1 MKTISTIL
9 ILMLAVTLGRAAEDE
24 PMRARDLPKVLII
37 GDSISIGY
45 TPFVNE
51 MLKGE
56 AAITH
61 NRGNAQHTAFA
72 LTNLNAWIG
81 KTKWEVIHF
90 NWGLHDLCYK
100 NPQSKNPQSKNPNQR
115 DKVNGRILVPID
127 QYERNLETLVER
139 LRQTGAKL
147 IWAST
152 TLVPEG
158 EDGRFVGDD
167 LKYNA
172 VAERV
177 MKKHG
182 ISINDLHGLSAK
194 FPPEL
199 FTAPG
204 NVHYTPEGYKKLAA
218 QVVEEIRRVI
228 KSSEGK

>member
-1 MKTISTIL
+1 MKILSTIL
-9 ILMLAVTLGRAAEDE
+9 MLMLAVTPGWAAEDE

-81 KTKWEVIHF
+81 KTKWDVIHF

-100 NPQSKNPQSKNPNQR
+100 NPQSKNPNQR
-115 DKVNGRILVPID
+115 DKVNGKILVPID
-127 QYERNLETLVER
+127 QYERNLETLVTR
-139 LRQTGAKL
+139 LEQTGAKL

-172 VAERV
+172 IAERV

-182 ISINDLHGLSAK
+182 IRINDLHALSGK

-204 NVHYTPEGYKKLAA
+204 NVHYTPEGYRKLAA
-218 QVVEEIRRVI
+218 QVVEEIRTVM
-228 KSSEGK
+228 KDSAGK